1 MMAKAMIPIWL
12 LSWAVL
18 IPVNAANTRSE
29 GKNGL
34 DRLTFGNINT
44 NSQARYWAHLILDY
58 IFIAWILY
66 LVWVE
71 MDHWLII
78 RQKHLISPT
87 HSKMPQANTVLVT
100 GIPKVYMDEEKL
112 AQLYSRLPG
121 GVKRI
126 WLVRDLKEMPGLW
139 ERRSTA
145 AAKLESAQ
153 VQLIRL
159 AKQHQMDTEK
169 KIAKLQKKNKPIPE
183 SLTGPVNP
191 QLFEERKASNQSSA
205 EVNEGEESSRNRGV
219 DEEGKILE
227 LADQLVP
234 RAKRPSFR
242 VKPSWAPFGLGFLG
256 IGKKEDTILWAKKE
270 IAEIEPQLAASRQQL
285 IKDTQTEGIG
295 EETYPPLSSAFIHFN
310 QQIAAHMAVQCLAHN
325 QPYRMN
331 GRYIEQSA
339 GNVIWNNLS
348 HGAYEN
354 NLRQALSYAATTGL
368 VIAWTFPVA
377 FIGILSNV
385 ATLTETF
392 TWLEWIQGDSFGK
405 KLLQGVISGVLPPI
419 LLALLML
426 LLPTVLRR
434 EYHSQCLWIQCSRA
448 LSGIATAEGLPS
460 KTEVELTVMTRYF
473 IFLVIVSGPKCARH
487 CLTSLPAHILR
498 RHPVVRS
505 GRFD

>member
-1 MMAKAMIPIWL
+1 MEDHHRCARISFLIQLASGSTAIDTDGMFVSASPEEILHKNGVDPYVFVRFLLMMAKAMIPIWL

-71 MDHWLII
+71 MDHWLVI
-78 RQKHLISPT
+78 RQKHLISPA

-169 KIAKLQKKNKPIPE
+169 KIA
-183 SLTGPVNP
+183 ST
-191 QLFEERKASNQSSA
+191 
-205 EVNEGEESSRNRGV
+205 
-219 DEEGKILE
+219 
-227 LADQLVP
+227 
-234 RAKRPSFR
+234 
-242 VKPSWAPFGLGFLG
+242 
-256 IGKKEDTILWAKKE
+256 
-270 IAEIEPQLAASRQQL
+270 
-285 IKDTQTEGIG
+285 
-295 EETYPPLSSAFIHFN
+295 
-310 QQIAAHMAVQCLAHN
+310 
-325 QPYRMN
+325 
-331 GRYIEQSA
+331 
-339 GNVIWNNLS
+339 
-348 HGAYEN
+348 
-354 NLRQALSYAATTGL
+354 LR
-368 VIAWTFPVA
+368 
-377 FIGILSNV
+377 
-385 ATLTETF
+385 
-392 TWLEWIQGDSFGK
+392 
-405 KLLQGVISGVLPPI
+405 
-419 LLALLML
+419 
-426 LLPTVLRR
+426 
-434 EYHSQCLWIQCSRA
+434 
-448 LSGIATAEGLPS
+448 
-460 KTEVELTVMTRYF
+460 
-473 IFLVIVSGPKCARH
+473 
-487 CLTSLPAHILR
+487 
-498 RHPVVRS
+498 
-505 GRFD
+505 